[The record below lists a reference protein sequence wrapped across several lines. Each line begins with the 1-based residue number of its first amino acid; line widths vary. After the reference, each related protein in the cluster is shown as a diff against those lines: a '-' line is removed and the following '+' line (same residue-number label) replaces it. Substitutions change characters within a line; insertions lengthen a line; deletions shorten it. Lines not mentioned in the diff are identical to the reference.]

1 MKKYFSEK
9 QSAFATFFGGPLAG
23 GLLVYKNLRTL
34 DQKEKAN
41 IVLSVS
47 FLLLIV
53 SFVVVFNISDDKLAR
68 AVGSV
73 TSATYALFAYYYHR
87 IFLKKIVDGRI
98 EEGEAKAS
106 NWTVALYSVGGIVIT
121 LTVAFI
127 IGISQPAYPGSK
139 IEFGE
144 TSNEIY
150 YDKGNVNFEEIKKV
164 AGILKISGYFGNDA
178 QTSARLERENNV
190 LVLKLMI
197 LQDYLEKAEIKD
209 ALQEMHKSL
218 ELNLNCKAKIIAEY
232 YDLGGNLHQKIF

>member
-9 QSAFATFFGGPLAG
+9 QTAFATFFGGPLAG
-23 GLLVYKNLRTL
+23 GLLIYKNLRTL
-34 DQKEKAN
+34 AQKEKAN

-53 SFVVVFNISDDKLAR
+53 SFVVVFYISDDKLAR
-68 AVGSV
+68 AVGSI
-73 TSATYALFAYYYHR
+73 TSAIFTYLAYYYHR
-87 IFLKKIVDGRI
+87 TYLKKDVDLRI
-98 EEGEAKAS
+98 EEGQAKAS
-106 NWTVALYSVGGIVIT
+106 NWMVALYSVGGIVIT
-121 LTVAFI
+121 LSTAFI

-150 YDKGNVNFEEIKKV
+150 YDKGNVNLEEIQKV
-164 AGILKISGYFGNDA
+164 AGILKRSGYFSDNA
-178 QTSARLERENNV
+178 QTAARLERENNV
-190 LVLKLMI
+190 VVLKLMI
-197 LQDYLEKAEIKD
+197 LQEYLDKAEIRD

-218 ELNLNCKAKIIAEY
+218 EFNLNYKAKIIAEY